1 MSLRS
6 LKILMTVLVLVGGA
20 SGILA
25 RWKSIQKLGEP
36 GVKVVAEPIYD
47 EKGELAATNS
57 AFLPERVLDY
67 ASDPVAVT
75 RLELDWLP
83 KDTTYGR
90 RYYKAQD
97 GFEILMSIVLM
108 GTDRTSIHKPQYC
121 LTGQGWNINPAESG
135 LTSVRMKLP
144 HPYDLPVMKLMTTAY
159 RDRPDGPSA
168 VYRGIY
174 VYWFVADGE
183 LTGDHLQRMW
193 WMARDLVG
201 TGTLQRW
208 AYVACFATCL
218 PGQEEPTYERMKQFI
233 AAAAP
238 EFQLAA
244 GTVTTDVALS
254 GADRK

>member
-6 LKILMTVLVLVGGA
+6 VKILMSVLLLVGGV
-20 SGILA
+20 SGFLTG
-25 RWKSIQKLGEP
+25 WKTIQKLGQP

-47 EKGELAATNS
+47 EKGSQVAANS
-57 AFLPERVLDY
+57 AFLPDRVLDY
-67 ASDPVAVT
+67 SSEPVGIT

-90 RYYKAQD
+90 RYYRSPD
-97 GFEILMSIVLM
+97 GFEMLIGIVLM

-121 LTGQGWNINPAESG
+121 LTGQGWNINSSESG
-135 LTSVRMKLP
+135 ITSVRIERP
-144 HPYDLPVMKLMTTAY
+144 HTYDLPVMKLMTTAY
-159 RDRPDGPSA
+159 RDKPDGQKA
-168 VYRGIY
+168 VVRGIY
-174 VYWFVADGE
+174 IYWFVADGE

-193 WMARDLVG
+193 WMARDLVR

-208 AYVACFATCL
+208 AYVGCFATCL
-218 PGQEEPTYERMKQFI
+218 PGAEQPTFERMKQFI

-244 GTVTTDVALS
+244 GPVATEAPLS
-254 GADRK
+254 AAGR